1 MRAAVGM
8 LEYEKKLMEET
19 PDLKLMEKTKRLR
32 QACFKAK
39 YKRRKNTRDAESSM
53 PTMIMDVPDPFDQ
66 FSLSS
71 ANPVMI
77 PGQGAMVARDDIEE
91 EVKQWINVF

>member
-8 LEYEKKLMEET
+8 LEYEKKLMEQT

-39 YKRRKNTRDAESSM
+39 YKRRKNMMDAELTM
-53 PTMIMDVPDPFDQ
+53 PTMNMNGPDRFDQ
-66 FSLSS
+66 ISSSS
-71 ANPVMI
+71 ANPVTI
-77 PGQGAMVARDDIEE
+77 PGQGIMVARDDIEE
-91 EVKQWINVF
+91 DVKQWINVF